1 MSSRHNTIAVWCA
14 GIIALSALM
23 IGCGVKAWRDARTSA
38 SSTSS
43 SDRVVFSRDI
53 RPIFNQNCVACHGG
67 VRQRNDVS
75 FIYRDE
81 SLGVG
86 KSGHRTIVPG
96 NPDASEL
103 MVRLVANDPEERMP
117 YHAPVLSKQQ
127 IELIRRWIKQGA
139 QWDNY
144 WAFVAPKPQTLPV
157 VQRANWSR
165 QPLDR
170 FILARLEREGLQPSP
185 EADKAALLRRVSFDL
200 TGLPPTAAEVQAFL
214 ADASPNAYEKQVDRL
229 LASLRYGE
237 RWSSMWLD
245 LARYADTKGYE
256 KDDSRSGVWPYRDWV
271 IDAFN
276 RNLPY
281 DQFVVKQLGGDL
293 LPNSTFEDRIAT
305 SFHRQTPNNDEGGT
319 DDEEFRVVATMDRV
333 ATTWS
338 VLNGVTMNCVQCHS
352 HPYDPIRH
360 ADYYKSLA
368 FFNTQ
373 RDADLDDD
381 SPSLTVPKDK
391 ARYPEAAA
399 IQKEMGDLIHNIEAS
414 DRQMV
419 EKTKWRPLPVQMA
432 VANEV
437 PALEKILSQL
447 NSSVEKMQR
456 DKAQSA
462 KAKADQLGDINAS
475 IKDVKTRLDLARVSG
490 PARTFRIQ
498 AGEVFTGAKVPPQ
511 SYYELTADANLPAVT
526 AIRIEVPPLDAGKAL
541 HTPENG
547 FIVDH
552 IEAWLVQ
559 PGGER
564 EKIDFRNFAQD
575 SEPNLRSAIFSNVE
589 PDAKPGESP
598 SKTQEI
604 DPPTSSFAS
613 PAKLFHTRWIVGV
626 PAQPLQLPSGSRI
639 EIAVEQTQEIDSKPA
654 LIQRIRL
661 STSDDPSWTVQAQ
674 NPQRAQGIV
683 LLQELYRKLA
693 AIPSVQLPVMVEQ
706 QPYEHR
712 ATLEFE
718 RGNFLNKIGPDLAP
732 DVPGIFPKLP
742 DGAPRNRLTLA
753 KWFFQPNQP
762 LTARVAVNRF
772 WQELFGTGIV
782 ETLENFGSVGE
793 EPSHPELLDYL
804 ALHFQN
810 DLHWNMKA
818 LLRELVISATYR
830 QSAATTPQLI
840 AKDPRNRLLAR
851 GPQQRLTA
859 EMVRDQALLA
869 SGLLNTAMGGPP
881 VMPPQPDGIWNSVY
895 NDEKWTDATGPDRY
909 RRAVY
914 TFVKRTSGY
923 PSFLTFDASDRDTS
937 LPRRIPTNTPLQAL
951 VTLNDPVYQEAAR
964 ALGERVMRETAH
976 IRSGAATS
984 DDILQLRIRYEAR
997 LVLSRDPTPSEL
1009 PVLVSLYERALDP
1022 HARRVNANLV
1032 VSKNSSGK
1040 AALISDHDLN
1050 ALSAVASVLFNLDAA
1065 LNR

>member
-1 MSSRHNTIAVWCA
+1 MSSRHKTIIVWFAGIAV
-14 GIIALSALM
+14 LSAIT
-23 IGCGVKAWRDARTSA
+23 IGCGVKAWHDAR
-38 SSTSS
+38 SSRPAD
-43 SDRVVFSRDI
+43 DRVEFSRDI

-75 FIYRDE
+75 FIFRDE
-81 SLGVG
+81 ALGVG

-103 MVRLVANDPEERMP
+103 MARLVANDPEERMP

-127 IELIRRWIKQGA
+127 VELIRRWIKQGA
-139 QWDNY
+139 QWDDY
-144 WAFVAPKPQTLPV
+144 WAFVPPKQQSLPP
-157 VQRANWSR
+157 VQRANWAR
-165 QPLDR
+165 QPWDR

-214 ADASPNAYEKQVDRL
+214 ADASPDAYEKQVDRL
-229 LASLRYGE
+229 LASPRYGE
-237 RWSSMWLD
+237 RWASMWLD

-271 IDAFN
+271 IDAYN

-281 DQFVVKQLGGDL
+281 DQFVVKQLAGDL
-293 LPNSTFEDRIAT
+293 LPNPTFEDRIAT

-319 DDEEFRVVATMDRV
+319 DDEEFRVVAVMDRV

-360 ADYYKSLA
+360 ADYYKSIA

-381 SPSLTVPKDK
+381 SPNLTVPKDK

-399 IQKEMGDLIHNIEAS
+399 IQREMGDLIHNIEAS

-419 EKTKWRPLPVQMA
+419 EKTQWRPLPVQTA

-437 PALEKILSQL
+437 PALEKFLPQL
-447 NSSVEKMQR
+447 NLSV
-456 DKAQSA
+456 DKLQQDKKLTA
-462 KAKADQLGDINAS
+462 
-475 IKDVKTRLDLARVSG
+475 KTRDGQLIELRDTIKRTEALLAHARVTG
-490 PARTFRIQ
+490 PAKTFHIK
-498 AGEVFTGAKVPPQ
+498 AGEVFTDAKVPPQ
-511 SYYELTADANLPAVT
+511 SFYELTADANLPTLT
-526 AIRIEVPPLDAGKAL
+526 AIRIEVPPLDAQKAS
-541 HTPENG
+541 HTPESG

-552 IEAWLVQ
+552 VEAWLVQ
-559 PGGER
+559 PGGAR
-564 EKIDFRNFAQD
+564 EKIDFRYFAQD
-575 SEPNLRSAIFSNVE
+575 SEPNLRSAILSDVK
-589 PDAKPGESP
+589 PDPKPGEAA
-598 SKTQEI
+598 SKTEEI
-604 DPPTSSFAS
+604 DPPPSSFGA
-613 PAKLFHTRWIVGV
+613 PAKLFRTRWLVGV
-626 PAQPLQLPSGSRI
+626 PAQPVQLPSGSRI
-639 EIAVEQTQEIDSKPA
+639 EVAIEQTQEIDSKPA

-661 STSDDPSWTVQAQ
+661 SASGDPSWTAQAE

-683 LLQELYRKLA
+683 RLQDLYRQLV

-706 QPYEHR
+706 QPYERR

-753 KWFFQPNQP
+753 KWFLQPGQP
-762 LTARVAVNRF
+762 LTARVAVNRY

-782 ETLENFGSVGE
+782 ETVENFGSVGE

-810 DLHWNMKA
+810 DLHWDMKA
-818 LLRELVISATYR
+818 LLRELVTSATYR
-830 QSAATTPQLI
+830 QSAATTPQLT

-881 VMPPQPDGIWNSVY
+881 VMPPQPAGIWNSVY
-895 NDEKWTDATGPDRY
+895 NDEKWTDATGPNRY
-909 RRAVY
+909 RRAIY

-964 ALGERVMRETAH
+964 ALAQRVVKETARS
-976 IRSGAATS
+976 RSGAAAG
-984 DDILQLRIRYEAR
+984 DDILESKIRYEAR
-997 LVLSRDPTPSEL
+997 LVLSRDPTPREL
-1009 PVLVSLYERALDP
+1009 PVLVSLYKQALGDTT
-1022 HARRVNANLV
+1022 ARRVDASLTVSANSRGKTALV
-1032 VSKNSSGK
+1032 
-1040 AALISDHDLN
+1040 SDHDLD
-1050 ALSAVASVLFNLDAA
+1050 ALTAVGSVLFNLDAA